1 MIQIK
6 TILAPTDFSA
16 HSETALRYA
25 CMLAERL
32 GAKLHLLHVL
42 AEVAPSGPDPLLAP
56 ALPPDYYRDAE
67 AASLAALKKLPEP
80 SWGAVEVAEHA
91 VKWGDPVGEIVGYA
105 RDHKID
111 MIVIATHGWT
121 GLRHVLLGSVAEQ
134 IVREAACP
142 VLTMHDRT
150 SGPASHE

>member
-32 GAKLHLLHVL
+32 DAKLHLLHVL
-42 AEVAPSGPDPLLAP
+42 VEITPTGPDPLLAP
-56 ALPPDYYRDAE
+56 SLPPEYYLDAE
-67 AASLAALKKLPEP
+67 AASLDALKKLPEP
-80 SWGAVEVAEHA
+80 AWGKVEVADYA
-91 VKWGDPVGEIVGYA
+91 IKWGEPVTEIVGYA
-105 RDHKID
+105 RDNHID

-134 IVREAACP
+134 IVREATCP
-142 VLTMHDRT
+142 VLTIHDRT
-150 SGPASHE
+150 AGPASHT